1 MVYDRRPTP
10 TRITKLARASS
21 HTSLCKLIAQSHLFL
36 GPRKRTGVP
45 VTRSLR
51 CGVSND
57 SSTHSRV
64 CYADLTKAYAP
75 ALLFPVFPSD
85 PGVLPNFAV
94 PCIPIRSR
102 CTAQLCCSLYS
113 HQIKVYSPT
122 LLFLYSH
129 QTRVY
134 SPTLLFPIF
143 PSDRDEQP
151 NFAVPCIPIRSRCTA
166 QLCCSLY
173 SHKINVYCPTF
184 LFLYS
189 HQTMVYGPTL
199 LFPPIRPRCTAQLF
213 CSLYS
218 HQIKV
223 YGPTLLF
230 PVFPS
235 DQGVQP
241 NFAVPVFPSDQ
252 GVQPNFAV
260 PCIPIRSRCTA
271 QFAVP
276 CIPIRSRCTAQLSC
290 SLCSHQTEVYGPNCV
305 APCTPGGLLLVL
317 YFETLTKEEKK
328 KEKKMPA

>member
-151 NFAVPCIPIRSRCTA
+151 NFAVPCIPIRPRCRPNVAVPCIPIRPRCTA

-173 SHKINVYCPTF
+173 SHQTKVY
-184 LFLYS
+184 S
-189 HQTMVYGPTL
+189 PTL
-199 LFPPIRPRCTAQLF
+199 LFP
-213 CSLYS
+213 
-218 HQIKV
+218 
-223 YGPTLLF
+223 LF
-230 PVFPS
+230 P
-235 DQGVQP
+235 
-241 NFAVPVFPSDQ
+241 
-252 GVQPNFAV
+252 
-260 PCIPIRSRCTA
+260 
-271 QFAVP
+271 
-276 CIPIRSRCTAQLSC
+276 
-290 SLCSHQTEVYGPNCV
+290 
-305 APCTPGGLLLVL
+305 
-317 YFETLTKEEKK
+317 
-328 KEKKMPA
+328 